1 MAANY
6 EERANLAVR
15 MLRVHDSC
23 SDCYARTREA
33 KKAWLF
39 GVYAQEAEELMQA
52 YAKVPDACAFY
63 YDAMHQVGDALWWV
77 DHDEYA
83 ARDKLIKFYELLDAA
98 GDTGSIFRRE

>member
-1 MAANY
+1 MTHKY

-15 MLRVHDSC
+15 MLRVRDPC
-23 SDCYARTREA
+23 SDYDLTREA

-39 GVYAQEAEELMQA
+39 GVYAREAEELMQA

-83 ARDKLIKFYELLDAA
+83 ARDRLIKFYELLDSA
-98 GDTGSIFRRE
+98 GDKGSIFRRE